1 MGKTIL
7 IVDDTVAII
16 EYIKK
21 VLSSHDPFFK
31 FIVANNGHEAL
42 KLAQSEIPDV
52 IIMDRSLPVMSG
64 VEALIRLKRNP
75 STKDIP
81 VIITTR
87 QTSHEKLQSL
97 IDNKAFNYIKKPIN
111 YPELTIKVN
120 NALILSSALQKLKVQ
135 KQVLFAEKQ
144 KSESILKA
152 LLPAKI
158 IHDIKKTGYSSP
170 QRYQNVVVMFIDLVN
185 FTSKTDTMSPRRL
198 IKELGQ
204 LYSAYDEII
213 SKHNCTRIKTI
224 GDAYL
229 ATCGLPNEN
238 ENAILEAAGA
248 ALEIRNY
255 IINRNLSNPIKWGIR
270 IGMYYGDVIGSLVS
284 TSNYTFDIFGDTV
297 NSAARYQTMCDPM
310 QINIPKSMMS
320 VLQDKYK
327 IVERLPR
334 RVKGK
339 GLMQMYYLHN
349 PLPTINIP
357 KKEDVLHTNK
367 LCLMY

>member
-7 IVDDTVAII
+7 IVDDTLAII
-16 EYIKK
+16 EYIKEA
-21 VLSSHDPFFK
+21 LTSSNSFFK
-31 FIVANNGHEAL
+31 FIVAHDGHEAYN
-42 KLAQSEIPDV
+42 LAKENIPDV
-52 IIMDRSLPVMSG
+52 VIINRSLPVMSG
-64 VEALIRLKRNP
+64 VEVLIRIKRNP

-81 VIITTR
+81 VIVTTT
-87 QTSHEKLQSL
+87 QTSHDKLQSL

-111 YPELTIKVN
+111 TQELLVIFN
-120 NALILSSALQKLKVQ
+120 NALILSNALQKLKEH
-135 KQVLFAEKQ
+135 KQTLFAEKQ

-170 QRYQNVVVMFIDLVN
+170 KKYQDVVVIFIDLVD
-185 FTSKTDTMSPRRL
+185 FTSKTTTMSPRRL
-198 IKELGQ
+198 IKELGEI
-204 LYSAYDEII
+204 YSAYDEII
-213 SKHNCTRIKTI
+213 SKCNCTRIKTI

-238 ENAILEAAGA
+238 KDAILTSAKA
-248 ALEIRNY
+248 ALEVRNY
-255 IINRNLSNPIKWGIR
+255 IINRNMSSPVKWSIR

-284 TSNYTFDIFGDTV
+284 SSNYTFDIFGNTV
-297 NSAARYQTMCDPM
+297 NTAARYQSMCDPM
-310 QINIPKSMMS
+310 QINIPKSMKD

-334 RVKGK
+334 KVKGK
-339 GLMQMYYLHN
+339 GLMPMYYLHN

>member
-7 IVDDTVAII
+7 IADDTLAII
-16 EYIKK
+16 EFIKK

-31 FIVANNGHEAL
+31 FLIAHDGHEAY
-42 KLAQSEIPDV
+42 KLAKENIPDV
-52 IIMDRSLPVMSG
+52 VIIDRSLPVMSG
-64 VEALIRLKRNP
+64 VEALIRIKRNP
-75 STKDIP
+75 LTKNIP

-87 QTSHEKLQSL
+87 QTSYEKLQSF

-111 YPELTIKVN
+111 NLELTNKVN
-120 NALILSSALQKLKVQ
+120 NALILSNALQKLKEQ
-135 KQVLFAEKQ
+135 KQTLFTEKQ

-170 QRYQNVVVMFIDLVN
+170 KKYQDVVVIFIDLVD
-185 FTSKTDTMSPRRL
+185 FTSKTNTMSPRRL
-198 IKELGQ
+198 IKELNEI
-204 LYSAYDEII
+204 YSAYDEII
-213 SKHNCTRIKTI
+213 SRCNCTRIKTI

-238 ENAILEAAGA
+238 KAAILQSAKASLEA
-248 ALEIRNY
+248 RNY
-255 IINRNLSNPIKWGIR
+255 IINRNMSNPIKWGIR

-284 TSNYTFDIFGDTV
+284 TSNYTFDIFGNTV
-297 NSAARYQTMCDPM
+297 NSAARYQSMCDPM
-310 QINIPKSMMS
+310 QINIPQSMKD

-334 RVKGK
+334 KVKGK
-339 GLMQMYYLHN
+339 GLMPMYYLHN

-357 KKEDVLHTNK
+357 KKEDILHTNK